1 MKPFETLFKAQRVQI
16 REPFLSG
23 LSEPLHTKRSRL
35 VHQRQRQS
43 GEDIQCRR
51 ELQIV
56 SAEPQGNELGRGD
69 TVWDRRSTTV
79 REGQA
84 EAEGGG
90 AHGGQ
95 TNETKLFSVSTIGRR
110 RRRRTKVRVKQHT
123 LEHGRGGT
131 AEEAVQADRGIPR
144 AQDGQIKKARRN
156 LKVPLVKEVNARV
169 K

>member
-1 MKPFETLFKAQRVQI
+1 MKPFETLVKAQRVQI

-69 TVWDRRSTTV
+69 AVWGRRSTTV
-79 REGQA
+79 REGQT

-95 TNETKLFSVSTIGRR
+95 TNETKLFSVITIG
-110 RRRRTKVRVKQHT
+110 RRRTKVRVKQHT
-123 LEHGRGGT
+123 LEHRRGGT